1 MTLLDKSL
9 EFANGQAVT
18 ASADAT
24 NDIDL
29 GPIAAGNAARDIGAG
44 EDLYLNIYTT
54 EAATAAGAA
63 TVNFVLKTD
72 DNSAFSSAT
81 TLYDSGAIG
90 KATLA
95 LGYVIQVPIPRG
107 CEKFLRLSYVVAT
120 GPLTAGKFRAYITN
134 SAQDSRTYAVGTPIL
149 AG

>member
-1 MTLLDKSL
+1 MTLLDKAL

-29 GPIAAGNAARDIGAG
+29 GPLAAGNTHRDLGAG
-44 EDLYLNIYTT
+44 EQLYLNVYVT

-72 DNSAFSSAT
+72 DAAGFGSAV

-95 LGYVIQVPIPRG
+95 LGYAFQVPIPRG

-120 GPLTAGKFRAYITN
+120 GPLTAGKFRAYITD
-134 SAQDSRTYAVGTPIL
+134 SFQDTRTYVSGTPIV
-149 AG
+149 G

>member
-29 GPIAAGNAARDIGAG
+29 GPIAAGNTHRDIGAG
-44 EDLYLNIYTT
+44 NELYLNVYVT
-54 EAATAAGAA
+54 EAALAAGAA

-72 DNSAFSSAT
+72 DASGFPSAT
-81 TLYDSGAIG
+81 TLFDSGAIP
-90 KATLA
+90 KATLV
-95 LGYVIQVPIPRG
+95 LGYAFQVPIPRN
-107 CEKFLRLSYVVAT
+107 CEKFLRLSYVVTT
-120 GPLTAGKFRAYITN
+120 GPLTAGKFRAYIAD
-134 SAQDSRTYAVGTPIL
+134 SWQDTRTLVSGTPIL
-149 AG
+149 